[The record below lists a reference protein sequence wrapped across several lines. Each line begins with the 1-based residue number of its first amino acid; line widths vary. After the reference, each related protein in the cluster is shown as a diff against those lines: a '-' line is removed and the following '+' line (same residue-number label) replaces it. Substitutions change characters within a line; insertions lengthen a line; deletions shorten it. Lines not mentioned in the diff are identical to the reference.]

1 MYRLRIKNRLL
12 TSITFIMV
20 LPIGDALAQQAQKKE
35 YANIKPLSGALAGY
49 ELAYQENFNGST
61 LNKADWFYRHANHK
75 LGGGFNRSE
84 NVSIVSKDGVGYL
97 NIAYKKD
104 TDYNKDSQ
112 ADLSGGG
119 VISTKAFGYGYYE
132 ARIKFYKGSKGLH
145 ESFWNHGLTLNVNE
159 TGDTIFSQG
168 VKRDLRPTDNMAIE
182 IDAIEL
188 DSYMNLGKTNYWFNK
203 KACDCT
209 PESTAAAFN
218 RFDASYMDLDQ
229 WINVGFEWLPGMVKY
244 YINGVER
251 YRYSFTTPSYAAME
265 VWLTALANT
274 LWYKGEPLPDASMKV
289 DYFRYYHKPMY
300 ANLIGNYSFEFGS
313 KATET
318 VSNWIIYD
326 GLYDNEK
333 TDGCRVVYDGTAYH
347 GKGYLQQD
355 GKSAVPYIA
364 SKYQLDYI
372 PNSTYKL
379 TAWIKRS
386 AGMQKATMEVWQP
399 GAKTRSISIPPATE
413 WTKITLDNIIV
424 GSNTATVVFNTTGA
438 EGEWLKIDKVEL
450 FDNTLKNPT
459 TQWPLILQELE
470 EGYSE
475 SGPFRGSFNFSPH
488 EGGIWGNAVKGYN
501 GSSVRMSNGSAG
513 LFAQWSPVIE
523 ARGSYDL
530 YIYRPVS
537 KDADPNAKIEIKY
550 DGGTAVKFLD
560 YTQGEPG
567 WVFLGN
573 YKFTQGKDNYVRNYI
588 NTKGKKIIADAIAI
602 TPTGEKAPALQ
613 AR

>member
-1 MYRLRIKNRLL
+1 MNRIRIGKRLL
-12 TSITFIMV
+12 SGITLIML
-20 LPIGDALAQQAQKKE
+20 LPIGEVLAQEAGKKD
-35 YANIKPLSGALAGY
+35 ITHSKSLSGALAGY
-49 ELAYQENFNGST
+49 QLAYEDDFNGNS
-61 LNKADWFYRHANHK
+61 LNKADWFYRHGNKK

-97 NIAYKKD
+97 DIAYKKD
-104 TDYNKDSQ
+104 TDYNNDGV

-145 ESFWNHGLTLNVNE
+145 ESFWNHGLALNVND
-159 TGDTIFSQG
+159 TGDMIFSEA
-168 VKRDLRPTDNMAIE
+168 VKRDLRPTDNVAIE

-209 PESTAAAFN
+209 SESTAAAFN

-274 LWYKGEPLPDASMKV
+274 LWFKGEPLPDASMKV
-289 DYFRYYHKPMY
+289 DYFRYYHKPTY
-300 ANLIGNYSFEFGS
+300 ANLIGNNSFEFDGA
-313 KATET
+313 ATET
-318 VSNWIIYD
+318 VRNWIIYD
-326 GLYDNEK
+326 GIYDNEK
-333 TDGCRVVYDGTAYH
+333 TDGCRVVYDGTAYE

-355 GKSAVPYIA
+355 GKSSVPYIA

-386 AGMQKATMEVWQP
+386 AGMQKATMEVLQP
-399 GAKTRSISIPPATE
+399 GAKTLSVNIPPATQ
-413 WTKITLDNIIV
+413 WTKITLENITV

-438 EGEWLKIDKVEL
+438 DGEWLKIDKVEL
-450 FDNTLKNPT
+450 FDMTVKNPVK
-459 TQWPLILQELE
+459 QWPLIVQELE
-470 EGYSE
+470 DGYSE

-501 GSSVRMSNGSAG
+501 SSSIRMSNGDAG
-513 LFAQWSPVIE
+513 LFAQWSPVIP
-523 ARGSYDL
+523 AKGNYDV
-530 YIYRPVS
+530 YIYKPVS
-537 KDADPNAKIEIKY
+537 KDADSNAKIEIKY
-550 DGGTAVKFLD
+550 DGGTTVKYLD
-560 YTQGEPG
+560 YTAGQAG

-573 YKFTQGKDNYVRNYI
+573 YKFTEGKTNYIRNYV
-588 NTKGKKIIADAIAI
+588 NTKDKKILADAIAV
-602 TPTGEKAPALQ
+602 TPTGEKAPTLE
-613 AR
+613 

>member
-1 MYRLRIKNRLL
+1 ML
-12 TSITFIMV
+12 SPV
-20 LPIGDALAQQAQKKE
+20 AQVLAQETGKGMIKDA
-35 YANIKPLSGALAGY
+35 KPLSGTLAGY
-49 ELAYQENFNGST
+49 QLAYEENFDRNS
-61 LNKADWFYRHANHK
+61 LNKSGWFYRHADRK
-75 LGGGFNRSE
+75 LGGGFNRKE
-84 NVSIVSKDGVGYL
+84 NVSVVTKDGVGYL
-97 NIAYKKD
+97 DIAYKKD
-104 TDYNKDSQ
+104 TDYNKDGV

-145 ESFWNHGLTLNVNE
+145 ESFWNHGLALSVNE
-159 TGDTIFSQG
+159 TGDTVFSEG
-168 VKRDLRPTDNMAIE
+168 AKRDLRPTDNVAIE

-188 DSYMNLGKTNYWFNK
+188 DSYMNFGKTNYWFNK

-289 DYFRYYHKPMY
+289 DYFRYYHKPIY
-300 ANLIGNYSFEFGS
+300 ANLIGNYSFEFDGV
-313 KATET
+313 ATET
-318 VSNWIIYD
+318 VRNWIIYD
-326 GLYDNEK
+326 GIYNNEK
-333 TDGCRVVYDGTAYH
+333 TDGCRVVYDGTAYD

-372 PNSTYKL
+372 PNSTYRL
-379 TAWIKRS
+379 TAWVKRS
-386 AGMQKATMEVWQP
+386 AGMKKATMEVSQP
-399 GAKTRSISIPPATE
+399 GAKPFSVSIPPATN

-424 GSNTATVVFNTTGA
+424 RSNTATVAFTTTGTN
-438 EGEWLKIDKVEL
+438 GEWLKIDKVEL
-450 FDNTLKNPT
+450 FDKAVENPAK
-459 TQWPLILQELE
+459 QWPIIVQELE

-488 EGGIWGNAVKGYN
+488 EGGVWGNAVKGYN
-501 GSSVRMSNGSAG
+501 NSSVRMSNGEGG
-513 LFAQWSPVIE
+513 LFAQWLPDIP
-523 ARGSYDL
+523 AKRNYDV
-530 YIYRPVS
+530 YIYKPIS
-537 KDADPNAKIEIKY
+537 KDADSNAKIEIKY
-550 DGGTAVKFLD
+550 DGGVAVKYLD
-560 YTQGEPG
+560 YTIGKPG

-573 YKFTQGKDNYVRNYI
+573 YKFIAGKTSYIRNYA
-588 NTKGKKIIADAIAI
+588 NTKGKKILADAIAV
-602 TPTGEKAPALQ
+602 TLSGGKAPTL
-613 AR
+613 